1 VEHRATGRALGE
13 TCWTPSL
20 LSDKMDRVDEGT
32 PKSGTEDSGVVPPV
46 AVATLRRPAAEIVDD
61 FTILYYQQPAYWAG
75 TYWLGVHC
83 VKSPLDL
90 WIYQEIV
97 HETRPDLIVETGT
110 WLGGSA
116 LHFASLLDLIDNG
129 RVVSIDLEPRKDEYP
144 THPRVAYW
152 GGRSSVDPALLE
164 DLRRE
169 TDASER
175 VMVVLD
181 SDHRKEH
188 VLAELDAYAPLV
200 TPGCYLVCE
209 DTAINGHP
217 IFAAHGPGPAEAL
230 AEWLPRHRDEW
241 EVDPRREKFLM
252 TFNPGGFL
260 RSIRA

>member
-1 VEHRATGRALGE
+1 MLVVGGRTQTGGA
-13 TCWTPSL
+13 
-20 LSDKMDRVDEGT
+20 
-32 PKSGTEDSGVVPPV
+32 EDPQVVPPS
-46 AVATLRRPAAEIVDD
+46 AVAPLDRPAEEIVAD
-61 FTILYYQQPAYWAG
+61 FTTLSYQQPAYWAG
-75 TYWLGVHC
+75 THWFGVHC

-116 LHFASLLDLIDNG
+116 FFFASLLDLIGNG
-129 RVVSIDLEPRKDEYP
+129 RVISIDLEPTSSEWP
-144 THPRVAYW
+144 THRRIDYW
-152 GGRSSVDPALLE
+152 GGRSSVDAGLLG
-164 DLRRE
+164 DVRRE
-169 TDASER
+169 TRDHT

-200 TPGCYLVCE
+200 SPGCYLVCE

-230 AEWLPRHRDEW
+230 MEWLPEHREDW

-260 RSIRA
+260 RRIR

>member
-1 VEHRATGRALGE
+1 MGGA
-13 TCWTPSL
+13 
-20 LSDKMDRVDEGT
+20 
-32 PKSGTEDSGVVPPV
+32 EDSGAVPPS
-46 AVATLRRPAAEIVDD
+46 AVAPLDRPAAEIVAD
-61 FTILYYQQPAYWAG
+61 FTTLYYQQPAYWAG
-75 TYWLGVHC
+75 TFWQGVHC

-90 WIYQEIV
+90 WVYQEIV
-97 HETRPDLIVETGT
+97 HETRPDLVVETGT

-116 LHFASLLDLIDNG
+116 LYFASLFDLIGNG
-129 RVVSIDLEPRKDEYP
+129 RVLSIDLEPARDELP
-144 THPRVAYW
+144 AHPRISYW
-152 GGRSSVDPALLE
+152 GGRSSVDPGLLE
-164 DLRRE
+164 EVRRE
-169 TDASER
+169 ARGQR

-230 AEWLPRHRDEW
+230 TEWLPEHSDDW
-241 EVDPRREKFLM
+241 EVDRRREKFLM

-260 RSIRA
+260 RRAQDR

>member
-1 VEHRATGRALGE
+1 MP
-13 TCWTPSL
+13 PS
-20 LSDKMDRVDEGT
+20 
-32 PKSGTEDSGVVPPV
+32 
-46 AVATLRRPAAEIVDD
+46 AVAPLERPVAEIVAD
-61 FTILYYQQPAYWAG
+61 FATLYYQQPAYWAG

-116 LHFASLLDLIDNG
+116 LYFASLLDLIGNG
-129 RVVSIDLEPRKDEYP
+129 RVLSIDLEPARAELP
-144 THPRVAYW
+144 THPRIAYL
-152 GGRSSVDPALLE
+152 GGRSSVDPGVLE
-164 DLRRE
+164 NLQRE
-169 TDASER
+169 TRDR
-175 VMVVLD
+175 TVMVVLD

-200 TPGCYLVCE
+200 SPGCYLVCE

-252 TFNPGGFL
+252 TFSPGGFL
-260 RSIRA
+260 RRIRT